1 MIPEELLCA
10 AAARSCE
17 AYVSYLEAVYDD
29 GETYEFS
36 KAFEKRI
43 DKLKR
48 RADRPVFYQT
58 VRRVAIILLAIL
70 FAGTIW
76 IAVDSDARAA
86 FVGWFSEFTGY
97 YFEYHHVGSAEQPE
111 EKAGSPAGYR
121 PTWIPE
127 EYSED
132 SVYIFDNETTVRYK
146 NNSGDLLRFSYVIT
160 NEETDW
166 VFNTSKGYAQ
176 PCCVGDYNAT
186 LYISES
192 EDAASSLTWADS
204 DDVAFHVTGFVSEP
218 DLVRIAESVQR
229 IDYLPAWIPEGYAEK
244 SVRVFNDKTTVLYV
258 NDSGE
263 LVRFSYV
270 ITNRDYNWSFDFS
283 QGETVDC
290 PVGDQPGT
298 LFRSHAEKTAGVV
311 TWIGADGTAFFVTG
325 FISEEDLIRMAESVN
340 ESPSR
345 P

>member
-1 MIPEELLCA
+1 MIPEELLCE

-17 AYVSYLEAVYDD
+17 AYVSYLEADYDA

-86 FVGWFSEFTGY
+86 FVGWFGEFTGH
-97 YFEYHHVGSAEQPE
+97 YFEYHHVGSVEKPE
-111 EKAGSPAGYR
+111 ETAGAPAGYR

-146 NNSGDLLRFSYVIT
+146 NNCGDLLRFSYVIT

-166 VFNTSKGYAQ
+166 FFNTSKGYAQ

-186 LYISES
+186 LFISES
-192 EDAASSLTWADS
+192 EDTASSLTWADS

-244 SVRVFNDKTTVLYV
+244 SVRVFDDKTTVRYL
-258 NDSGE
+258 NDGGE
-263 LVRFSYV
+263 LLSFSYV
-270 ITNRDYNWSFDFS
+270 NTHEAVDWSFDISKGSVQSCCIGDYSASLFVSNSEDTASFITWVNEYDTVFS
-283 QGETVDC
+283 
-290 PVGDQPGT
+290 
-298 LFRSHAEKTAGVV
+298 
-311 TWIGADGTAFFVTG
+311 ING
-325 FISEEDLIRMAESVN
+325 FISETELIRIAESTCIKN
-340 ESPSR
+340 
-345 P
+345 